1 MECIYVRKYTLSI
14 TPQTSDQNLGKYKA
28 CTQKKKLRIWNV
40 EIKLNVQQKH
50 LALQEVFSNIDH
62 RK

>member
-1 MECIYVRKYTLSI
+1 MECIYVCRYTLSI
-14 TPQTSDQNLGKYKA
+14 TPQTSDQNLGKYKT
-28 CTQKKKLRIWNV
+28 CTQKKKLRIWGV
-40 EIKLNVQQKH
+40 EIKLIVQQKN